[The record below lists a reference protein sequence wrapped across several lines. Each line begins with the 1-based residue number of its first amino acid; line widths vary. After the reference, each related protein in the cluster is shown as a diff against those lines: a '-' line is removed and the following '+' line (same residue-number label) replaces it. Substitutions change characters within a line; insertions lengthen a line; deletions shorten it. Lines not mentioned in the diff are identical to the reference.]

1 MLLSDIRDLIIVM
14 IKFERHILDNGLVI
28 LMNQDKTTP
37 LVAFDIL
44 YNVGSKN
51 EDESKTG
58 LAHLFEHL
66 MFSGTE
72 QVPDFDNHTQ
82 IVGGENNA
90 FTNADITNFY
100 ITLPAQN
107 IETAF
112 WLESDRMVNL
122 VLSKEKFEN
131 EKRVVIEEFKET
143 SINIPYGD
151 MWHHLSALSYTQH
164 PYKWPTIGKK
174 IEHIEKFSIN
184 DIFDFYNEYY
194 HPKNAVVSISGN
206 FEIENIIR
214 LAEKWFGRISKT
226 GKSNSLLPIEPKQ
239 LKSKVKI
246 LEESVPSNALYMAFH
261 MSSRNDASYYS
272 QDLISDILG
281 RGRSSRLYQNLV
293 KDREI
298 FTDLYAYV
306 TGNMDPGLLIVGGNF
321 TDNIDKDLAI
331 DSINMEL
338 SRMKSELVVKHELK
352 KQINKIE
359 NQMAFSEIGILN
371 KAINLA
377 QYELLGDAN
386 LINKQEELYEN
397 VVPEDI
403 LRESKIVLDDDNCS
417 TLLYLKK

>member
-1 MLLSDIRDLIIVM
+1 M
-14 IKFERHILDNGLVI
+14 INFERHTLDNGMVV
-28 LMNQDKTTP
+28 LMNMDKTTP
-37 LVAFDIL
+37 LVAFNIM

-51 EDESKTG
+51 EEESKTG

-66 MFSGTE
+66 MFSGTNL
-72 QVPDFDNHTQ
+72 VPDFDSRTQ

-90 FTNADITNFY
+90 FTNADITSFY

-122 VLSKEKFEN
+122 VLSEEKFEN

-143 SINIPYGD
+143 SINVPYGD
-151 MWHHLSALSYTQH
+151 MWHHLSDLSYTKH

-174 IEHIEKFSIN
+174 IDHIQNFTLD
-184 DIFDFYNEYY
+184 DIFKYYNDYY
-194 HPKNAVVSISGN
+194 HPKNAIISISGN
-206 FEIENIIR
+206 FDKENAIN
-214 LAEKWFGRISKT
+214 LAEKWFGRISKK
-226 GKSNSLLPIEPKQ
+226 GKSDFLFPKEPKQ
-239 LKSKVKI
+239 IESKTTI
-246 LEESVPSNALYMAFH
+246 IRDNVPANAIYMAFH
-261 MSSRNDASYYS
+261 MSGRSDENYYS

-281 RGRSSRLYQNLV
+281 RGRSSRLYHNLV
-293 KDREI
+293 KEQEI

-306 TGNMDPGLLIVGGNF
+306 TGNIDPGLLIIGGYFSNK
-321 TDNIDKDLAI
+321 TDQKLAVESI
-331 DSINMEL
+331 HKELDS
-338 SRMKSELVVKHELK
+338 MKSELVDKYELK

-386 LINKQEELYEN
+386 LINRQEDLYEE
-397 VVPEDI
+397 VTPEDI
-403 LRESKIVLDDDNCS
+403 LRESNEILQENNCS
-417 TLLYLKK
+417 KVLYLKD

>member
-1 MLLSDIRDLIIVM
+1 VPLNIVM
-14 IKFERHILDNGLVI
+14 IQFERHILDNGLVI
-28 LMNQDKTTP
+28 LMNIDKTTP
-37 LVAFDIL
+37 LVAFNIL

-51 EDESKTG
+51 EEETKTG

-72 QVPDFDNHTQ
+72 SVPDFDSQTQ

-90 FTNADITNFY
+90 FTNADITDFY

-122 VLSKEKFEN
+122 VLSNEKFEN

-143 SINIPYGD
+143 SINVPYGD
-151 MWHHLSALSYTQH
+151 MWHHLSGLSYSKH

-174 IEHIEKFSIN
+174 IEHIENFTID
-184 DIFDFYNEYY
+184 DIFRYYNNYY
-194 HPKNAVVSISGN
+194 HPGNAVLSISGN
-206 FEIENIIR
+206 FEKENVIR

-226 GKSNSLLPIEPKQ
+226 GQSEFYFQQEPKQ
-239 LKSKVKI
+239 KSSKTKI
-246 LEESVPSNALYMAFH
+246 INENVPSNAIFMAFH
-261 MSSRNDASYYS
+261 MSGRNDNNYYA
-272 QDLISDILG
+272 QDLISDVLG
-281 RGRSSRLYQNLV
+281 RGRSSRLYHNLV
-293 KDREI
+293 KDKEV

-306 TGNMDPGLLIVGGNF
+306 TGNIDPGLLIVGGNF
-321 TDNIDKDLAI
+321 ADKTDSDFAI
-331 DSINMEL
+331 ESIQKEL
-338 SRMKSELVVKHELK
+338 SLMKNKQVKKHELR

-377 QYELLGDAN
+377 QYELLGDAD
-386 LINKQEELYEN
+386 LINKQEELYDKVN
-397 VVPEDI
+397 PEDI
-403 LRESKIVLDDDNCS
+403 LRESKKILLEDNCS
-417 TLLYLKK
+417 KVLYLKS

>member
-1 MLLSDIRDLIIVM
+1 M
-14 IKFERHILDNGLVI
+14 IQFERHILDNGLVI
-28 LMNQDKTTP
+28 LMNIDKTTP
-37 LVAFDIL
+37 LVAFNIL

-72 QVPDFDNHTQ
+72 QVPDFDSQTQ
-82 IVGGENNA
+82 MVGGENNA
-90 FTNADITNFY
+90 FTNADITDFY

-122 VLSKEKFEN
+122 VLSREKFEN

-143 SINIPYGD
+143 SINVPYGD
-151 MWHHLSALSYTQH
+151 MWHHLADLSYSNH

-174 IEHIEKFSIN
+174 IEHIENFTID
-184 DIFDFYNEYY
+184 DIYQYYNNYY
-194 HPKNAVVSISGN
+194 HPQNAILSISGN
-206 FEIENIIR
+206 FDKENVIR
-214 LAEKWFGRISKT
+214 LADKYFGRISKK
-226 GKSNSLLPIEPKQ
+226 GISDFVFPKEPKQ
-239 LKSKVKI
+239 NEAKTKI
-246 LEESVPSNALYMAFH
+246 IKDNVPSNAIFMAFH
-261 MSSRNDASYYS
+261 MSGRNDNSYYS

-293 KDREI
+293 KDKEV

-321 TDNIDKDLAI
+321 SDKTGKEQAI
-331 DSINMEL
+331 ESIQSEL
-338 SRMKSELVVKHELK
+338 STMKKDFVEKHELR

-386 LINKQEELYEN
+386 LINKQEELYEK
-397 VVPEDI
+397 VTPEDI
-403 LRESKIVLDDDNCS
+403 LTESKKVLEVSNCS
-417 TLLYLKK
+417 KVLYLKK